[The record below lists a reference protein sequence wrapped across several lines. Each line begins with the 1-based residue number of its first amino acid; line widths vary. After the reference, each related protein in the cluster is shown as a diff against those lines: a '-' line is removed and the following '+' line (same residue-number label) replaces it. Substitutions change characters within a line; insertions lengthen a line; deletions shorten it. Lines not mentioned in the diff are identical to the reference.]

1 MKYVNPLILDVFTSI
16 PLNLWYPL
24 IWWNSHLIFWHPFQN
39 WLKFSFPHF
48 IQDLIRL
55 WCWLGA
61 QELISNRLFRHAQIR
76 LAELQNSSC
85 MLSLADR
92 SFPPCVSDI
101 FVAPAPA
108 HLQQLTPHPQH
119 TLRLSDRPLPQ
130 TLGSD
135 LLQLT
140 FGCQS
145 VNAWAAALLVMWQMI
160 RIMSDC
166 FP

>member
-92 SFPPCVSDI
+92 SFPRVCLIYLWPR
-101 FVAPAPA
+101 
-108 HLQQLTPHPQH
+108 PQH
-119 TLRLSDRPLPQ
+119 TCSSSLLTRNTHSASLTGRCHKLSAQ
-130 TLGSD
+130 ICFS
-135 LLQLT
+135 
-140 FGCQS
+140 
-145 VNAWAAALLVMWQMI
+145 WLLVARELTREPLRSKWC
-160 RIMSDC
+160 DKW
-166 FP
+166 